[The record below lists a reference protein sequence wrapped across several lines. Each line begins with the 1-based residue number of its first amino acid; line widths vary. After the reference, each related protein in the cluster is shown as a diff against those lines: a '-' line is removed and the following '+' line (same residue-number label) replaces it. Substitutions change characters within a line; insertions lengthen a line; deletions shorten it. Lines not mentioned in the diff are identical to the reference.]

1 MFEQLKVKT
10 KTPSQFSAILGNLLR
25 DNHTKE
31 QIDEYVNWAKS
42 EGFKLRGKPL
52 ATYNLKF
59 TQINEVTTLDET
71 TVIEEKPF
79 DLMLAQHYV
88 NKARNAKSRGIEF
101 TLTLADM
108 KKLLKTKKC
117 FYTGQPLVFGET
129 SNGFT
134 IDRVDNT
141 LGYTK
146 ENSVACANWV
156 NAWKN
161 SVLEN
166 TSSSTYITKE
176 NLFKIL
182 SKLS

>member
-1 MFEQLKVKT
+1 MIEQIKAKT
-10 KTPSQFSAILGNLLR
+10 KTSAHFLAILGNLLHN
-25 DNHTKE
+25 DVE
-31 QIDEYVNWAKS
+31 QDQIDNYINWAKS
-42 EGFKLRGKPL
+42 KGFKLKGKPL
-52 ATYNLKF
+52 ESYNLKF
-59 TQINEVTTLDET
+59 TQPKESNVLSET
-71 TVIEEKPF
+71 TVTEEKPF

-108 KKLLKTKKC
+108 RKLLKTKKC
-117 FYTGQPLVFGET
+117 FYTGQPLVFGEVP
-129 SNGFT
+129 NGFT

-141 LGYTK
+141 IGYTK
-146 ENSVACANWV
+146 ENSVACAHWV